1 MAVMLHSYVHSC
13 SVFASKLL
21 ISSVRKE
28 LRKKEKELC
37 LLPSIFE
44 MAFPGEGILTDLA
57 KRLADKTIT
66 EVNYFRHFDTHVCEF
81 EQQHN
86 ELDAK
91 FEEVN
96 NDIEDAKRKNE
107 NPTKDVEVWKDK
119 AYILIQEN
127 RRIKQTWS
135 YSSCPHWRYRQG
147 KRLAKRML
155 AIKDHIQ
162 KCSFERVAHPAKL
175 PGIKYHVLGDFI
187 DFESR
192 KSKLKQLVEAL
203 EDGNHHMVGLQGMG
217 GTGKTTLATQVGK
230 QIEES
235 KAFEKV
241 IFVVVS
247 NPPEISKI
255 RDDIARQLGLPLDKA
270 AEADHSK
277 LLWSRISNKERKLLI
292 ILDDVWEKL
301 NLTNIGIPSG
311 PDHKN
316 CYVLITTRHSRV
328 CEAMRCQKT
337 IHLYTL
343 TDEDALNLF
352 LFHATSNN
360 GLSRKE
366 LEDLAPGFVKECGG
380 LPIAIASL
388 ASTLRIWPVS
398 EWKEALATLRKSEKF
413 LDIDEDLVQVYR
425 CLSLSY
431 GNLRNEKAQ
440 KLFLLCSIFP
450 EDYEIPINLIIRLGI
465 GAGIFGKVENYCAGR
480 SQVLGVKN
488 ELVAST
494 LLLKVDEKECV
505 KMHDLVREVALWMA
519 KEDIQVIMDSRTAL
533 ETSKRIVFWST
544 NDFPDQFDGAKLEI
558 LFLWIKGDVLV
569 KNPETLFAGVA
580 GLSILFLLGRPKKHS
595 IPSLSQSLL
604 SLKNMQTLIL
614 DGWELGDISILKN
627 LQSLVTL
634 ELKNCIIIELPKD
647 IKELKKLRLLGLRKC
662 EIQKNNPFKV
672 IETCSQ
678 LEELYFVKNED
689 VEDWK
694 LHLDKETRDEITHDI
709 SPPILGM
716 FSIACDGY
724 EYFNGDDNGLLRC
737 FNTKHVED
745 LISKSMFKYIVGR
758 GEVLELGKRE
768 ETGWKCLIPDII
780 PVKDGGMND
789 LIKLCLYEWDEIEYL
804 IDTRKHC
811 YSEAFSRLVELHLN
825 GVDVKELCGGLPP
838 SGFLKKLQILNLRE
852 CKKLHNIFFD
862 VNFKVPHLK
871 ILTLR
876 NCPMFQP
883 SIFPLFVAQS
893 LVQLE
898 NFTIGDCEDL
908 KSLITY
914 ESLGNELGDVDNQKS
929 YGLPFP
935 KLKNLK
941 IEGCH
946 KLELVSP
953 FLLAGDLPL
962 LEEIYI
968 WNCKELK
975 YIFGKYQNEGHVLHQ
990 ENELPSLKTMRLSS
1004 TPNFISIVREL
1015 KKCMPV
1021 PSPVLKEDSKE
1032 KNENSKMSAFSWAP
1046 GCCFLPATKDSDSI
1060 GASNGTMQHH
1070 HQISSELPASMEL
1083 IQSFHEAK
1091 CLMSKPLK
1099 LQNIRYMEFWD
1110 CSKLKSLFS
1119 VSIAKTVMLERLK
1132 IGNCEELKHIITNEV
1147 EDDDHLN
1154 CTSIFP
1160 NLESLRIWNC
1170 NKLEFI
1176 FPSTFFG
1183 GLQKLKSIGIH
1194 GASELKHVFGKYDPE
1209 DYVSNENGNNEP
1221 HINLPALETL
1231 SLQEVPNIIS
1241 IHIKKYHLECPS
1253 LQTVK
1258 APKEFNLQMHDVMS
1272 GGAKASEKKEIVDA
1286 GRPVIPN
1293 MGIEYVLNFHTLKV
1307 IRIGRFK
1314 KLKTMFV
1321 LSSWKNLPQLS
1332 ELCIADCEEL
1342 IDVVEDDS
1350 KNYDHI
1356 NYSSVF
1362 SKLEYLTIRGCNK
1375 LEFILPHSLF
1385 SGLQKLK
1392 YLSVHQVAELKYIFG
1407 KHHQGDY
1414 ASNENESD
1422 EVHIDF
1428 PALVYLDLGG
1438 VPKMINISCAKNY
1451 HLSFP
1456 SLQDIGLDDCQEING
1471 RSFLDLMVCLQGRQS
1486 DVKTEKD
1493 LMKIIKDMQRLTC
1506 LGVRNSKIQEVFN
1519 LEEVKIEGSLTL
1531 SLEIMWL
1538 KNLSELRHI
1547 WKAPKYMLSLHNLRR
1562 LELKACEKL
1571 RSIFHISEL
1580 KSLPSLHCLEIE
1592 DCEALVHI
1600 IEEDYEESAHDQ
1612 FHQLFFPTLKEICIR
1627 RCNSLKCL
1635 FLISTSAMF
1644 PRLRELK
1651 IEESLEMEQ
1660 VIACKQHHTQKM
1672 VVKDVFPKLSNL
1684 TLGKLPRLVTICGE
1698 IDFRSVQ
1705 SYEVVDCPKYQQ
1717 ITSRLQGGPEDLDSK
1732 NQAST
1737 EGLLSAHSNNAHQMP
1752 HMGETSASRN
1762 STESKEETIMEIKSK
1777 GPPPALE
1784 KQALDTATA
1793 ESQSRRTCLHGLED
1807 EYIKNESIV
1816 QPQHQDLEETKSS
1829 IEACHKT
1836 NTLFHDESIDDKLKE
1851 RVQEGSPSEDMV
1863 QATMLANLVPRN
1875 SSSTFTTPCQEE
1887 LPLDWTKIESRRETS
1902 MTHRQELGE
1911 MNVVKSFPEDTAI
1924 AETKMIDREAGK
1936 EVDEVVPASKLPETT
1951 SLDFESGNESIPE
1964 ETISRKAKINTSSI
1978 CSKAETSQSNP
1989 PAQITPSN
1997 KVTLEQE
2004 LQESYATEEAITAN
2018 RSINLKQSRSVSV
2031 LEKEKPQS
2039 VTESIPEH
2047 TTPMKAKINT
2057 SSIYSKEE
2065 SSQLDPPVKVDAK
2078 MKGTL
2083 EHYFEGHDA
2092 SEEAIVAIQST
2103 DSESMKQSRVP
2114 SVIAQLSSEKATKAS
2129 LDEVIPPLHR
2139 ESQIGVAGSSSSKM
2153 GIGEILELVD
2163 LKDGEPALLAKALEL
2178 CPQLRLSHEQ
2188 HLPRAVIAFSYRV
2201 LCDILIILA
2210 TKTPCTITTSDKST
2224 LEQNLEAATFL
2235 GFDKGWIETVQDKV
2249 LGIDMSDDVMAAEEE
2264 IQVVKAELE
2273 TCDIALEQVRK
2284 QRVEIKERLA
2294 VMRRNMETVQ
2304 SEFEAIDSQL
2314 LSLLEGRKKLTSKMA
2329 EFRERI
2335 SIKHRPFG
2343 I

>member
-1 MAVMLHSYVHSC
+1 
-13 SVFASKLL
+13 
-21 ISSVRKE
+21 
-28 LRKKEKELC
+28 
-37 LLPSIFE
+37 
-44 MAFPGEGILTDLA
+44 
-57 KRLADKTIT
+57 
-66 EVNYFRHFDTHVCEF
+66 
-81 EQQHN
+81 
-86 ELDAK
+86 
-91 FEEVN
+91 
-96 NDIEDAKRKNE
+96 
-107 NPTKDVEVWKDK
+107 
-119 AYILIQEN
+119 
-127 RRIKQTWS
+127 
-135 YSSCPHWRYRQG
+135 
-147 KRLAKRML
+147 
-155 AIKDHIQ
+155 
-162 KCSFERVAHPAKL
+162 
-175 PGIKYHVLGDFI
+175 
-187 DFESR
+187 
-192 KSKLKQLVEAL
+192 
-203 EDGNHHMVGLQGMG
+203 
-217 GTGKTTLATQVGK
+217 
-230 QIEES
+230 
-235 KAFEKV
+235 
-241 IFVVVS
+241 
-247 NPPEISKI
+247 
-255 RDDIARQLGLPLDKA
+255 
-270 AEADHSK
+270 
-277 LLWSRISNKERKLLI
+277 
-292 ILDDVWEKL
+292 
-301 NLTNIGIPSG
+301 
-311 PDHKN
+311 
-316 CYVLITTRHSRV
+316 
-328 CEAMRCQKT
+328 
-337 IHLYTL
+337 
-343 TDEDALNLF
+343 
-352 LFHATSNN
+352 
-360 GLSRKE
+360 
-366 LEDLAPGFVKECGG
+366 
-380 LPIAIASL
+380 
-388 ASTLRIWPVS
+388 
-398 EWKEALATLRKSEKF
+398 
-413 LDIDEDLVQVYR
+413 
-425 CLSLSY
+425 
-431 GNLRNEKAQ
+431 
-440 KLFLLCSIFP
+440 
-450 EDYEIPINLIIRLGI
+450 
-465 GAGIFGKVENYCAGR
+465 
-480 SQVLGVKN
+480 
-488 ELVAST
+488 
-494 LLLKVDEKECV
+494 
-505 KMHDLVREVALWMA
+505 
-519 KEDIQVIMDSRTAL
+519 
-533 ETSKRIVFWST
+533 
-544 NDFPDQFDGAKLEI
+544 
-558 LFLWIKGDVLV
+558 
-569 KNPETLFAGVA
+569 
-580 GLSILFLLGRPKKHS
+580 
-595 IPSLSQSLL
+595 
-604 SLKNMQTLIL
+604 MQTLIL

-758 GEVLELGKRE
+758 AEVLELGKRE

-811 YSEAFSRLVELHLN
+811 YSEAFSKLVELHLN

-1099 LQNIRYMEFWD
+1099 LQNIIYMEFWD

-1119 VSIAKTVMLERLK
+1119 VSIAKTIMLERLE
-1132 IGNCEELKHIITNEV
+1132 IGNCEELKHIITNV
-1147 EDDDHLN
+1147 AEDDDHLN

-1160 NLESLRIWNC
+1160 NLESLQIRNC

-1176 FPSTFFG
+1176 FPSTFSG
-1183 GLQKLKSIGIH
+1183 GLQKLKSIWIH

-1209 DYVSNENGNNEP
+1209 DYVSNENENNEP
-1221 HINLPALETL
+1221 RIDLPVLETL
-1231 SLQEVPNIIS
+1231 SLIEVPNIIS

-1253 LQTVK
+1253 LQTVE
-1258 APKEFNLQMHDVMS
+1258 APKMQDVAS
-1272 GGAKASEKKEIVDA
+1272 EGAKESEKKEIVDA

-1293 MGIEYVLNFHTLKV
+1293 MGIEFVLNFHTLKK

-1314 KLKTMFV
+1314 KLKTMFF

-1332 ELCIADCEEL
+1332 QLHIEDCEEL
-1342 IDVVEDDS
+1342 VNVVEDDS

-1356 NYSSVF
+1356 NYSSVV
-1362 SKLEYLTIRGCNK
+1362 SKLEHLEICRCNK
-1375 LEFILPHSLF
+1375 LEFIFPHSSF
-1385 SGLQKLK
+1385 GGLKKLK
-1392 YLSVHQVAELKYIFG
+1392 YLSVRKVAELKYIFG

-1428 PALVYLDLGG
+1428 PALESLYLWD
-1438 VPKMINISCAKNY
+1438 VPKMINIICAKNY

-1456 SLQDIGLDDCQEING
+1456 SLRWIGLDDCQEING

-1493 LMKIIKDMQRLTC
+1493 LMKIIKDMQRLMY
-1506 LGVRNSKIQEVFN
+1506 LRVSNSKIQEVFN
-1519 LEEVKIEGSLTL
+1519 LEEVKIEGSVTL
-1531 SLEIMWL
+1531 SLESMSL
-1538 KNLSELRHI
+1538 ENLSELRHI
-1547 WKAPKYMLSLHNLRR
+1547 WKGPKYMLSHHNLRW
-1562 LELKACEKL
+1562 LTLKACEKL
-1571 RSIFHISEL
+1571 RSIFCVPVL
-1580 KSLPSLHCLEIE
+1580 KSLPSLSYLEIE
-1592 DCEALVHI
+1592 DCEELVHI
-1600 IEEDYEESAHDQ
+1600 IEEDCEESANDQ
-1612 FHQLFFPTLKEICIR
+1612 FHQLFFPNLQEICIR

-1644 PRLRELK
+1644 PMLRGLK

-1660 VIACKQHHTQKM
+1660 VIACKQHHNQKM

-1705 SYEVVDCPKYQQ
+1705 SYQVVDCPKYQE
-1717 ITSRLQGGPEDLDSK
+1717 ITSQLQGGPEDLDSK

-1737 EGLLSAHSNNAHQMP
+1737 EGLVSAHSNNAHQMP

-1762 STESKEETIMEIKSK
+1762 PTESKEETIMEIESK
-1777 GPPPALE
+1777 GPTPALE
-1784 KQALDTATA
+1784 KQALETATV
-1793 ESQSRRTCLHGLED
+1793 ESQSRRTSLDGLED
-1807 EYIKNESIV
+1807 ECIKNESIA
-1816 QPQHQDLEETKSS
+1816 QPQHQDLKETESS
-1829 IEACHKT
+1829 IEACRRT
-1836 NTLFHDESIDDKLKE
+1836 NIPFHDDSIDDKLKE
-1851 RVQEGSPSEDMV
+1851 RVHEGPTLENRV
-1863 QATMLANLVPRN
+1863 QAALLADIARRN
-1875 SSSTFTTPCQEE
+1875 SSAFTTPLQEE
-1887 LPLDWTKIESRRETS
+1887 FPLDLMEIESGRETS
-1902 MTHRQELGE
+1902 MTYRQELGE
-1911 MNVVKSFPEDTAI
+1911 MSVVEGFPEDTAI
-1924 AETKMIDREAGK
+1924 AKTKMVTSSLYSQGGGLEPGLPALFDRETGK
-1936 EVDEVVPASKLPETT
+1936 EVGKVVPTRKLSTT
-1951 SLDFESGNESIPE
+1951 SPDFESLKTGKEVVGMLRTPRLSTAATSSDLESRNESIPKD
-1964 ETISRKAKINTSSI
+1964 TTPRKYKINTSSMH
-1978 CSKAETSQSNP
+1978 SQAETSQSNP
-1989 PAQITPSN
+1989 PAQVTPSI
-1997 KVTLEQE
+1997 KVTLEQG

-2018 RSINLKQSRSVSV
+2018 QSISLDSEKQSRLVSL
-2031 LEKEKPQS
+2031 LEKEKAQS
-2039 VTESIPEH
+2039 FEKGKEVAALTTASSNPKLSETGKEAVGILLTSGLSMATTSSNLESVSESIPEV

-2057 SSIYSKEE
+2057 SSIYIQE
-2065 SSQLDPPVKVDAK
+2065 SSQLDPPAKVISSIEAK
-2078 MKGTL
+2078 I
-2083 EHYFEGHDA
+2083 A
-2092 SEEAIVAIQST
+2092 NQSIDL
-2103 DSESMKQSRVP
+2103 DSVKQSRLVG
-2114 SVIAQLSSEKATKAS
+2114 LSEKEQAQSTNEASKRTVEEVSASEASSKSTQFDSEFTEKETMNGSVQEEHKANKAPKANLS
-2129 LDEVIPPLHR
+2129 TDPQRYLPNPAKGNTALVDVIPPPLHQP
-2139 ESQIGVAGSSSSKM
+2139 QIDVATPSSPTL
-2153 GIGEILELVD
+2153 GISEIFEIVD
-2163 LKDGEPALLAKALEL
+2163 LKDGEPALLANALERY
-2178 CPQLRLSHEQ
+2178 PQLRLPREQ
-2188 HLPRAVIAFSYRV
+2188 RTNRIIALSYRV
-2201 LCDILIILA
+2201 LLDILVILA
-2210 TKTPCTITTSDKST
+2210 TKTPRTITPSDRSI
-2224 LEQNLEAATFL
+2224 LEANLGEATIL
-2235 GFDKGWIETVQDKV
+2235 GFDKEWIESVRAKISGSDTIDV
-2249 LGIDMSDDVMAAEEE
+2249 LVAEKEMVDMEA
-2264 IQVVKAELE
+2264 KLE
-2273 TCDIALEQVRK
+2273 TCEIALDEVYKHRA
-2284 QRVEIKERLA
+2284 EAKEWL
-2294 VMRRNMETVQ
+2294 
-2304 SEFEAIDSQL
+2304 EAIDSQL
-2314 LSLLEGRKKLTSKMA
+2314 LGLLEDRKKLVIKISKT
-2329 EFRERI
+2329 REI
-2335 SIKHRPFG
+2335 VSAMDIPFG
-2343 I
+2343 F